1 MPVGLGR
8 LKSRS
13 DFLRVA
19 AASHKCVKPG
29 LILQAA
35 LQPTHEPA
43 AHKEP
48 HDDPRVGFTVT
59 RKVGNAVERNRARR
73 RLRAAASEVLE
84 RDALRGHDY
93 VVIARRET
101 LKRPFADLV
110 ADLAGALRKLSS
122 EKARS
127 GTAPG
132 RRRHRQPSRKHAR
145 G

>member
-8 LKSRS
+8 LRSRS

-19 AASHKCVKPG
+19 AASHKCVRPG

-35 LQPTHEPA
+35 PQPPHDHA

-73 RLRAAASEVLE
+73 RLRAAAREVLA
-84 RDALRGHDY
+84 RDALPGHDY
-93 VVIARRET
+93 VIIGRRET
-101 LKRPFADLV
+101 LRRAYPDLL
-110 ADLAGALRKLSS
+110 ADLAGALRKLGA
-122 EKARS
+122 ARS
-127 GTAPG
+127 GHG
-132 RRRHRQPSRKHAR
+132 R
-145 G
+145 